1 MPLSAADFEYLSA
14 LVREGSAIVLEE
26 QKAYLFEARLAPLAR
41 REGFD
46 SLEALVRHLRGARA
60 NGLHK
65 KVVESMTTNETSFF
79 RDAQPFEALRQEVL
93 PELLRRRAAERRLRV
108 WCAACSTGQEPYSVV
123 MLLREHF
130 PALAGWDV
138 KVLATDL
145 SSEVL
150 ERAREGRYSQAEVNR
165 GLPARLLV
173 KYFEKGGLEWRLKD
187 ELRRQVEFQ
196 QLNLME
202 AWPGVAPQDVVLLRN
217 VLIYFDV
224 AAKKQVLARVRRLL
238 RPDGALFLGGA
249 ETTLNLDG
257 EFERVPFA
265 RTCWYR
271 VRPRAPL
278 AGGGA
283 A

>member
-1 MPLSAADFEYLSA
+1 MPLSPADFEYLSA

-60 NGLHK
+60 DGLHR

-79 RDAQPFEALRQEVL
+79 RDVHPFEALRQAVL

-108 WCAACSTGQEPYSVV
+108 WCAACATGQEPYSVAL
-123 MLLREHF
+123 LLREHF
-130 PALAGWDV
+130 PELAGWDV
-138 KVLATDL
+138 RVLATDL
-145 SSEVL
+145 SEEVL
-150 ERAREGRYSQAEVNR
+150 GRARLGRYSQAEVNR

-173 KYFEKGGLEWRLKD
+173 KYFAKEGLEWQLR
-187 ELRRQVEFQ
+187 EEVRRQVEFR
-196 QLNLME
+196 QLNL
-202 AWPGVAPQDVVLLRN
+202 AGPWTGVPQDVVLLRN

-224 AAKKQVLARVRRLL
+224 ADKRQVLARVRRVL

-257 EFERVPFA
+257 DFERAPFA
-265 RTCWYR
+265 RACWYR
-271 VRPRAPL
+271 VRPRE
-278 AGGGA
+278 GGLHD
-283 A
+283 

>member
-1 MPLSAADFEYLSA
+1 MPLSPADFEYLSA

-46 SLEALVRHLRGARA
+46 SLEALVRHLRGARGDA
-60 NGLHK
+60 LHR

-79 RDAQPFEALRQEVL
+79 RDVHPFEALRQVVL
-93 PELLRRRAAERRLRV
+93 PELLRLRSAERRLRV
-108 WCAACSTGQEPYSVV
+108 WCAACATGQEPYSVV

-130 PALAGWDV
+130 PELAGWDV
-138 KVLATDL
+138 RVLATDL

-150 ERAREGRYSQAEVNR
+150 ARARLGRYSQAEVNR

-173 KYFEKGGLEWRLKD
+173 KYFTKEGLEWQLKD
-187 ELRRQVEFQ
+187 EVRRPVEFR
-196 QLNLME
+196 QLNLAE
-202 AWPGVAPQDVVLLRN
+202 PWSAVPPQDVVLLRN

-224 AAKKQVLARVRRLL
+224 EDKRQVLARVRRVL

-257 EFERVPFA
+257 EYERVPFA

-271 VRPRAPL
+271 VRPRPA
-278 AGGGA
+278 AGGGPP
-283 A
+283 